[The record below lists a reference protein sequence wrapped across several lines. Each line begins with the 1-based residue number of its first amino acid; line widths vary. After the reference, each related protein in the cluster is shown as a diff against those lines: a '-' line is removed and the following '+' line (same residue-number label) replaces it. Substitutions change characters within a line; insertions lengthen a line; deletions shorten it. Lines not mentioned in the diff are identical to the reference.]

1 MKHIIMRSVVIMME
15 QQVIQQLSSYK
26 RLVARMRV
34 LETYSVGAGI
44 TISRLNQ
51 DDQLQ
56 ELHRKLKGMPSHKYL
71 SKKEQELESVAHS
84 YLTHYPAGVLS
95 QERAIPT
102 IGNDDADTKLLRE
115 LKQKI
120 EKVVAARGYEIRDD
134 LDAVLDRVAELQGLQ
149 EDIQK
154 IDNVFDALERYKPD
168 YAQLLRFHYLEDKS
182 WSEVAFEMNISKD
195 VFYRRRKRA
204 IIEYE
209 KLAN

>member
-1 MKHIIMRSVVIMME
+1 MTE
-15 QQVIQQLSSYK
+15 QQVVEQLSNYK
-26 RLVARMRV
+26 RLVARKRV

-56 ELHRKLKGMPSHKYL
+56 ELHHKLRGMPSHMYL
-71 SKKEQELESVAHS
+71 SKREQKLESVAHS
-84 YLTHYPAGVLS
+84 YLEHYPAGVRS
-95 QERAIPT
+95 QEKAIPT
-102 IGNDDADTKLLRE
+102 IGNDAADTKLLKE

-134 LDAVLDRVAELQGLQ
+134 IDAVLDRVAELQNLQ

-154 IDNVFDALERYKPD
+154 IDNIIEALENYKPE
-168 YAQLLRFHYLEDKS
+168 YAELLRHHYLERRT
-182 WSEVAFEMNISKD
+182 WSDVAFEMNISKD
-195 VFYRRRKRA
+195 VFYRRRKKA
-204 IIEYE
+204 ILEYA